1 MDINDEFYFDLKWR
15 FFFKLSREKRAR
27 RVHFNDIPTRKIGK
41 IFYLAIIL
49 EALTVRS
56 VSRVNSLKIRIA
68 VRFSCRIKRIK
79 GLNLWSAKESI
90 PRASPNRAYLTPCR
104 WSLLTVY
111 IYYIVALQ
119 QPTYQK
125 PVVISSYLHTPWN
138 TIWFARQYARHLS
151 NIRRTLIEML
161 KSFLCDFRVSKS
173 IRKIF
178 KPRCNEARAQ
188 RGTERDLNLLKKLF
202 PANKRLS
209 REFES

>member
-79 GLNLWSAKESI
+79 GLNAKRKRE
-90 PRASPNRAYLTPCR
+90 YT
-104 WSLLTVY
+104 T
-111 IYYIVALQ
+111 
-119 QPTYQK
+119 
-125 PVVISSYLHTPWN
+125 
-138 TIWFARQYARHLS
+138 
-151 NIRRTLIEML
+151 
-161 KSFLCDFRVSKS
+161 RVSKQGVLDTLS
-173 IRKIF
+173 M
-178 KPRCNEARAQ
+178 KPVN
-188 RGTERDLNLLKKLF
+188 GLYLLHCCLTITYLPKTSSYFKLF
-202 PANKRLS
+202 AYTLKYNLIRQTIRPPFIKYPSNVNRNVKEFSLWLS
-209 REFES
+209 SFQVN